1 MRIELPLEYQQGL
14 FRRFMTYV
22 RIDTTSSS
30 KSTSSPST
38 PGQLKLAE
46 LLREELLTLG
56 LADVFKDEFGYVY
69 ATLLANFEGE
79 HPVPPLGLMSH
90 LDTSEQA
97 PGDNVAPY
105 VIHDY
110 DCTDIELPDN
120 STISLTDNLAL
131 LKCRNHTLITTAG
144 NTLLG
149 ADDKA
154 GIAIIMTVL
163 DYLLHHDDF
172 KHGEIRVCFNPDEE
186 VSRGTERID
195 LARFAVPMALT
206 VDGGEG
212 GEIEDECFNA
222 ATATVTITGVDIHPG
237 YAKDRMVNA
246 MRVFAR
252 VMRHLPEK
260 FRPENTSDREPYI
273 HPYDMDKPGTAYE
286 FGFKCFLRAFT
297 EEGLALMEEL
307 LREACAKAEADMPG
321 SKVMVEVKQAYRNM
335 KTKLDE
341 HPEIMATLLAAC
353 ETQGVAPIRK
363 AIRGGTDGSTLTIAH
378 NIPTPNIWDGG
389 MNFHSRH
396 EWLSVNWMRSSA
408 ETVLQ
413 FINLW
418 LARHLP

>member
-14 FRRFMTYV
+14 FRRFMAYV
-22 RIDTTSSS
+22 RIGTTSSS
-30 KSTSSPST
+30 KSTTSPST
-38 PGQLKLAE
+38 PEQKQLGE

-56 LADVFKDEFGYVY
+56 LADIFMDEFGYVY
-69 ATLLANFEGE
+69 TTLPANFQGE

-90 LDTSEQA
+90 MDTSEQA
-97 PGDNVAPY
+97 PGDNVTPY

-110 DCTDIELPDN
+110 DCTDIELPNN
-120 STISLTDNLAL
+120 SVISLVDNPAL
-131 LKCRNHTLITTAG
+131 LKCRDHTLITTSG
-144 NTLLG
+144 DTLLG

-172 KHGEIRVCFNPDEE
+172 QHGEIRVCFNPDEE
-186 VSRGTERID
+186 VGRGTEHID
-195 LARFAVPMALT
+195 LTRFAVPVALT

-222 ATATVTITGVDIHPG
+222 ATATVTVTGVDIHPG
-237 YAKDRMVNA
+237 YAKDKMVNA

-252 VMRHLPEK
+252 ILHHLPEK
-260 FRPENTSDREPYI
+260 FRPETTSGREPYI
-273 HPYDMDKPGTAYE
+273 HPYDMDKTGTAYE
-286 FGFKCFLRAFT
+286 FGFKCLLRAFT
-297 EEGLALMEEL
+297 EEELTLMEAL
-307 LREACAKAEADMPG
+307 LREACTKAEKDMPG

-335 KTKLDE
+335 KAKLDE

-363 AIRGGTDGSTLTIAH
+363 VIRGGTDGSTLTIAH

-396 EWLSVNWMRSSA
+396 EWLSVNWMQSSA